1 MAGSR
6 GRLPGGT
13 CTHWK
18 APPCHGAHPKRS
30 FSGSSCTIGVTT
42 QETLLSVTALC
53 QSCSVVPHSSVGSY
67 CQHSKE
73 GRKPM
78 RKKTFR
84 YLIVCAA
91 LAAVS
96 AIIPL
101 AASPPPAPLMPPSL
115 VPSATVNL
123 MTAEGSA
130 AFGAV
135 WRTAEARVVEVEPMA
150 GRMPGYD
157 KTFDTQP
164 HAGEANFDDSKWQV
178 IEPKGLADRRG
189 GGKSSFL
196 WYRTTLTIPAK
207 VGDFDTTGAK
217 AVFTAYVDDYAEV
230 WINGQMP
237 RRSGYPSPAT
247 IQGLNMPNRVVLAET
262 VKPGDKFQIAVFGI
276 NGPISVAP
284 SNFIFF
290 RDAKVEFYR

>member
-1 MAGSR
+1 MHRTICKLLAGAAIAAIPAMISSIAAAQ
-6 GRLPGGT
+6 
-13 CTHWK
+13 
-18 APPCHGAHPKRS
+18 APA
-30 FSGSSCTIGVTT
+30 
-42 QETLLSVTALC
+42 
-53 QSCSVVPHSSVGSY
+53 
-67 CQHSKE
+67 
-73 GRKPM
+73 
-78 RKKTFR
+78 
-84 YLIVCAA
+84 
-91 LAAVS
+91 
-96 AIIPL
+96 
-101 AASPPPAPLMPPSL
+101 PPPAPLMPPSL

-123 MTAEGSA
+123 MTAEGST

-157 KTFDTQP
+157 KTFDMQP
-164 HAGEANFDDSKWQV
+164 HAGDANFDDSKWPV

-207 VGDFDTTGAK
+207 IGDFDTAGAK

-262 VKPGDKFQIAVFGI
+262 VKAGDKFQIAVFGI

-290 RDAKVEFYR
+290 RDAKMEFYK

>member
-1 MAGSR
+1 MR
-6 GRLPGGT
+6 CPE
-13 CTHWK
+13 
-18 APPCHGAHPKRS
+18 
-30 FSGSSCTIGVTT
+30 FE
-42 QETLLSVTALC
+42 Q
-53 QSCSVVPHSSVGSY
+53 
-67 CQHSKE
+67 
-73 GRKPM
+73 GRKSM
-78 RKKTFR
+78 RTKTLR
-84 YLIVCAA
+84 TLITCAA
-91 LAAVS
+91 LAAAPALMSSV
-96 AIIPL
+96 
-101 AASPPPAPLMPPSL
+101 AAAQAPAPPPAPLMPPSL
-115 VPSATVNL
+115 VPSSTVNL

-130 AFGAV
+130 LFGAV

-157 KTFDTQP
+157 KTFDMQP

-178 IEPKGLADRRG
+178 IEAKGLADRRG

-207 VGDFDTTGAK
+207 VGDFDTNGAK

-247 IQGLNMPNRVVLAET
+247 VQGLNMPNRVVLAET

-276 NGPISVAP
+276 NGPISFALW
-284 SNFIFF
+284 NFI
-290 RDAKVEFYR
+290 

>member
-1 MAGSR
+1 MR
-6 GRLPGGT
+6 
-13 CTHWK
+13 
-18 APPCHGAHPKRS
+18 
-30 FSGSSCTIGVTT
+30 
-42 QETLLSVTALC
+42 
-53 QSCSVVPHSSVGSY
+53 
-67 CQHSKE
+67 
-73 GRKPM
+73 RKIL
-78 RKKTFR
+78 RN
-84 YLIVCAA
+84 LAVCAA
-91 LAAVS
+91 LAAVPVMMS
-96 AIIPL
+96 SI
-101 AASPPPAPLMPPSL
+101 AAAQAPAATPAPPPPPLMPPSL
-115 VPSATVNL
+115 VPAHTVNL

-130 AFGAV
+130 VFGAV
-135 WRTAEARVVEVEPMA
+135 WKTAEARVVEVEPMA

-157 KTFDTQP
+157 KTFDMQP
-164 HAGEANFDDSKWQV
+164 HAGEANFDDSKWQI
-178 IEPKGLADRRG
+178 IEAKGLADRRG

-207 VGDFDTTGAK
+207 IGDFDTAGAK

-262 VKPGDKFQIAVFGI
+262 VNAGDKFQIAVFGI

-290 RDAKVEFYR
+290 RDAKMEFYK